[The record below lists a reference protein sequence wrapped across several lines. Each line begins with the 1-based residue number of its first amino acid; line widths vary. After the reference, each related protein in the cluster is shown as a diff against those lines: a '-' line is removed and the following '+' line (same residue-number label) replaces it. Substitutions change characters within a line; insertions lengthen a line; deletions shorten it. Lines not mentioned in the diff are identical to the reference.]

1 MSEQQPPAT
10 IEQFYKFCAE
20 KKFMAVRCKRCG
32 TLHLPPKPICREC
45 YSNEMEWVELSGRGK
60 IVTYTVIHV
69 APTQFVDMAP
79 YAVAIVELEEG
90 VKITGQVRDAKPEEL
105 KIGMEVV
112 VDFEEAQGEGWP
124 PWPRYFFKPA
134 K

>member
-1 MSEQQPPAT
+1 
-10 IEQFYKFCAE
+10 
-20 KKFMAVRCKRCG
+20 
-32 TLHLPPKPICREC
+32 
-45 YSNEMEWVELSGRGK
+45 MEWVELSGRGK

-69 APTQFVDMAP
+69 VPTQFVDMAP
-79 YAVAIVELEEG
+79 YAVAIVELDEG